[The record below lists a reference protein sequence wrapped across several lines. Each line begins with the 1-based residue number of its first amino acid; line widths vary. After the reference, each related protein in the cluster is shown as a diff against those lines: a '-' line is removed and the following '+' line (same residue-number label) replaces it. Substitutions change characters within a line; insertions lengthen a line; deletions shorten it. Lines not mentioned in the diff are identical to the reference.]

1 MHLAAAAQSCEAK
14 QDTDEVKTSMGHIIA
29 CMINRADLLA
39 EAVAAEQDTLA
50 TPPATPHDGWG
61 VGFYQADEVLHK
73 KHPQPDSEPLTWSRV
88 VRGIRSHVAI
98 AHVRDA
104 SVGPRRADNNH
115 PFRMRQWLFAH
126 AGMIEGFTAIQA
138 RLLESMPDFLRRNI
152 RGETDS
158 EHVFHVFLAF
168 LHDAGQLDSMDVSD
182 QAVLGALRSTLTLVD
197 RLGSEVGAPPSNLN
211 LVLTNGR
218 QLYALR
224 RGKTMVYV
232 ERDRL
237 AIPEDREHTQSKSTH
252 PSAPVRYMLVGTAD
266 QVPQGYV
273 ELPDNHLLS
282 VDRDVRLAQHPL

>member
-1 MHLAAAAQSCEAK
+1 
-14 QDTDEVKTSMGHIIA
+14 MGHIIA

-39 EAVAAEQDTLA
+39 EAVGAEQDALA
-50 TPPATPHDGWG
+50 TPPAVAHDGWG

-73 KHPQPDSEPLTWSRV
+73 KHPQPDNQPLRWSNILH
-88 VRGIRSHVAI
+88 GIRSHVAI

-104 SVGPRRADNNH
+104 SIGPRRADNNH

-126 AGMIEGFTAIQA
+126 AGMVEGFSAIQGP
-138 RLLESMPDFLRRNI
+138 LLESMPDFLRRNI

-168 LHDAGQLDSMDVSD
+168 LHDAGQLDSMDVPD
-182 QAVLGALRSTLTLVD
+182 QAVLGALRSTITLVD
-197 RLGSEVGAPPSNLN
+197 RLGSEVGAPRSNLN

-224 RGKTMVYV
+224 RGSRMVYV

-237 AIPEDREHTQSKSTH
+237 TVHEERDREQRGSFR
-252 PSAPVRYMLVGTAD
+252 PSAAVRYALVASSSE
-266 QVPQGYV
+266 VPEGYV
-273 ELPDNHLLS
+273 EMADNEMIS
-282 VDRDVRLAQHPL
+282 VDRDLRVTKHTL

>member
-1 MHLAAAAQSCEAK
+1 
-14 QDTDEVKTSMGHIIA
+14 MGHIIA

-39 EAVAAEQDTLA
+39 EAVGAEQDALA
-50 TPPATPHDGWG
+50 TPPPGAHDGWG

-73 KHPQPDSEPLTWSRV
+73 KHPQPDSQPLRWSHILH
-88 VRGIRSHVAI
+88 GIRSHVAI

-126 AGMIEGFTAIQA
+126 AGMVEGFSAIQG

-158 EHVFHVFLAF
+158 EHVFHVFLSF
-168 LHDAGQLDSMDVSD
+168 LHDAGQLDSMDVAD

-197 RLGSEVGAPPSNLN
+197 RLGSEIGAPRSNLN

-224 RGKTMVYV
+224 RGTPMVFT

-237 AIPEDREHTQSKSTH
+237 TVHEERERGQSQSSR
-252 PSAPVRYMLVGTAD
+252 PSAAVRYALVASSAVVPEGYTLLAD
-266 QVPQGYV
+266 N
-273 ELPDNHLLS
+273 EMIS
-282 VDRDVRLAQHPL
+282 IDRDLRVTKHTL

>member
-1 MHLAAAAQSCEAK
+1 
-14 QDTDEVKTSMGHIIA
+14 MGHIIA

-39 EAVAAEQDTLA
+39 EAVRAEQDALQ
-50 TPPATPHDGWG
+50 TPPAVQHDGWG

-73 KHPQPDSEPLTWSRV
+73 KHPQPDNEQLAWSTI

-126 AGMIEGFTAIQA
+126 AGMVGGFSAIQA

-158 EHVFHVFLAF
+158 EHVFHVFLSF
-168 LHDAGQLDSMDVSD
+168 LHDAGQLDSVDVSD
-182 QAVLGALRSTLTLVD
+182 QSVLAALRSTIALVD
-197 RLGSEVGAPPSNLN
+197 RLVNEIGAPRSNLN

-224 RGKTMVYV
+224 HGSSMVYV

-237 AIPEDREHTQSKSTH
+237 SVPELVEQGKSSR
-252 PSAPVRYMLVGTAD
+252 PPDPVRYVLVASA
-266 QVPQGYV
+266 PQTPSGYR
-273 ELPDNHLLS
+273 ELGDGQLIS
-282 VDRDVRLAQHPL
+282 IDRDQRVTQYSL

>member
-1 MHLAAAAQSCEAK
+1 
-14 QDTDEVKTSMGHIIA
+14 MGHIIA

-39 EAVAAEQDTLA
+39 EAVGAEQDALA
-50 TPPATPHDGWG
+50 TPPAVAHDGWG

-73 KHPQPDSEPLTWSRV
+73 KHPQPDNQPLRWSHILH
-88 VRGIRSHVAI
+88 GIRSHVAI

-104 SVGPRRADNNH
+104 SSGPRRADNNH

-126 AGMIEGFTAIQA
+126 AGNVEGFSAIQS

-168 LHDAGQLDSMDVSD
+168 LHDAGQLDSMDVAD
-182 QAVLGALRSTLTLVD
+182 QAVLGALRSTLMLVD
-197 RLGSEVGAPPSNLN
+197 RLSSEIGAPRSNLN

-224 RGKTMVYV
+224 RGTTMAYV

-237 AIPEDREHTQSKSTH
+237 TLNDDEPRAHGQSARPGAT
-252 PSAPVRYMLVGTAD
+252 VRYALVASLVNRAND
-266 QVPQGYV
+266 QVPEGYT
-273 ELPDNHLLS
+273 ELADNEMIS
-282 VDRDVRLAQHPL
+282 VDRDLRVTKHTL

>member
-1 MHLAAAAQSCEAK
+1 
-14 QDTDEVKTSMGHIIA
+14 MGHIIA

-39 EAVAAEQDTLA
+39 DAVRSEQDALK
-50 TPPATPHDGWG
+50 TPPAGIPHDGWG

-73 KHPQPDSEPLTWSRV
+73 KHPQPSHDKPEWGAMLGGV
-88 VRGIRSHVAI
+88 RSHVAI

-104 SVGPRRADNNH
+104 TVGPRRADNNH

-126 AGMIEGFTAIQA
+126 AGMVEGFSAIQP

-152 RGETDS
+152 RGDTDS
-158 EHVFHVFLAF
+158 EHLFHVYLSF

-182 QAVLGALRSTLTLVD
+182 QAVLAALRSSITLID
-197 RLGSEVGAPPSNLN
+197 RLVKEVGAPKSNLD

-224 RGKTMVYV
+224 RGSPMIYV

-237 AIPEDREHTQSKSTH
+237 SMAEHEQGKT
-252 PSAPVRYMLVGTAD
+252 PRPVDPVRYVLVANVAEG
-266 QVPQGYV
+266 V
-273 ELPDNHLLS
+273 LPPDYAAMDDAQLIAI
-282 VDRDVRLAQHPL
+282 DRDLRVTAYSL

>member
-1 MHLAAAAQSCEAK
+1 LQVPRFHAMAQ
-14 QDTDEVKTSMGHIIA
+14 QVPDEVRTNMGHIIA

-39 EAVAAEQDTLA
+39 EAVRQEQDALG
-50 TPPATPHDGWG
+50 TPPPVQHDGWG

-73 KHPQPDSEPLTWSRV
+73 KHPQPDDNELAWSTIM
-88 VRGIRSHVAI
+88 RGIRSHVAI

-126 AGMIEGFTAIQA
+126 AGMVEGFSAIQA

-152 RGETDS
+152 RGDTDS
-158 EHVFHVFLAF
+158 EHVFHVFLSF
-168 LHDAGQLDSMDVSD
+168 LHDAGQLDSVDVSD
-182 QAVLGALRSTLTLVD
+182 QAVLAALRSTLALVD
-197 RLGSEVGAPPSNLN
+197 QLVNEIGAPRSNLN

-224 RGKTMVYV
+224 HGTPMVIV

-237 AIPEDREHTQSKSTH
+237 SVPELVEQGKSNR
-252 PSAPVRYMLVGTAD
+252 PPDPVRYVLIASAEQATN
-266 QVPQGYV
+266 GYR
-273 ELPDNHLLS
+273 ELPESQLIT
-282 VDRDVRLAQHPL
+282 VDRDLHVTQYSL

>member
-1 MHLAAAAQSCEAK
+1 
-14 QDTDEVKTSMGHIIA
+14 MGHIIA

-39 EAVAAEQDTLA
+39 DAVGAEQDA
-50 TPPATPHDGWG
+50 IGTPPPIAHDGWG

-73 KHPQPDSEPLTWSRV
+73 KHPQPDPANEPPRWSNI

-104 SVGPRRADNNH
+104 NVGPRRADNNH

-126 AGMIEGFTAIQA
+126 SGMVEGFSAIQA

-168 LHDAGQLDSMDVSD
+168 LHDAGQLDSTDVAD
-182 QAVLGALRSTLTLVD
+182 QAVLGALRSTLTLID
-197 RLGSEVGAPPSNLN
+197 RLVSEVGAPRSNMDM
-211 LVLTNGR
+211 VLTNGR

-224 RGKTMVYV
+224 RGTPMVLV

-237 AIPEDREHTQSKSTH
+237 AFPDEKREHGQSSRPGAT
-252 PSAPVRYMLVGTAD
+252 VRYVLIASSE
-266 QVPQGYV
+266 QVPEAYS
-273 ELPDNHLLS
+273 ELADNEMIS
-282 VDRDVRLAQHPL
+282 VDRDLHVTRHTL

>member
-1 MHLAAAAQSCEAK
+1 
-14 QDTDEVKTSMGHIIA
+14 MGHIIA

-39 EAVAAEQDTLA
+39 DAVAAEQDA
-50 TPPATPHDGWG
+50 IGTPPPLPIEHDGWG

-73 KHPQPDSEPLTWSRV
+73 KHPQPDPANQPLRWSNIL
-88 VRGIRSHVAI
+88 RGIRSHVAV

-104 SVGPRRADNNH
+104 NVGPRRADNNH

-126 AGMIEGFTAIQA
+126 AGMVEGFSAIQS

-168 LHDAGQLDSMDVSD
+168 LHDAGQLDSMDVAD
-182 QAVLGALRSTLTLVD
+182 QAVLGALRSTLTLID
-197 RLGSEVGAPPSNLN
+197 RLGKEIGAPRSNIN

-218 QLYALR
+218 HLYALR
-224 RGKTMVYV
+224 RGSPMVIV

-237 AIPEDREHTQSKSTH
+237 AFPDEKREHGQSSRPGAT
-252 PSAPVRYMLVGTAD
+252 VRYVLVASQMETE
-266 QVPQGYV
+266 QVPEAYA
-273 ELPDNHLLS
+273 EMADNEMIS
-282 VDRDVRLAQHPL
+282 IDRDLRVTKDTL